1 MKGDVLIVGINSDT
15 SIRHIKGKSR
25 PIIKEKDRALTLA
38 GLESVDFITIFSDDT
53 PLKVITAL
61 TPDVLVKGADWKNK
75 GIVGKEVVIQHGGK
89 VCTVATL
96 PGRSTTNLIKKIAS
110 TK

>member
-1 MKGDVLIVGINSDT
+1 MKGDILIVGINSDA
-15 SIRHIKGKSR
+15 SMRRIKGRSR

-38 GLESVDFITIFSDDT
+38 ALESVDFVTIFNEDT

-75 GIVGKEVVIQHGGK
+75 DIVGKEVVRQHGGT
-89 VCTVATL
+89 VCTVPIL